1 MKKLLLLIL
10 PFFLLTPSHGSLGE
24 IADAAQDKEYTPL
37 RVRTAHKFVLD
48 FVRKHAAYAQ
58 TWEDAL
64 EKIFD
69 AHPPKKSLLQED
81 LEDYARGW
89 LEERATDPAIGLLQK
104 NQLPGLTV
112 RDISPEL
119 QRRIYRF
126 SNAQNTMRAAF
137 EAQWDAWRQ
146 HLGPQEPGAFCAA
159 FLLANPEALPNKFE
173 DFSFYV
179 MPALTREWEPTLTPH
194 VLIGAPLC
202 MSLEGLEAARHIVR
216 QDIATQTGL
225 PYISQLKVE
234 HLHEMRALQ
243 DLRTLLLVREPSY
256 FTKEV
261 QPWPLLETLKEILP
275 HLRNLETLQLPVLGV
290 WEEDQAKDLLSVC
303 GHLKQVILSRFMEDL
318 PGAQE
323 TLDPEV
329 LFDALPK
336 GAAPYLREEGTLHR
350 GAWSVAP
357 KSGGVYPYAPHTK
370 SYVPVAPHLDILS
383 DWRVN
388 SALLDLVIE
397 QQ

>member
-24 IADAAQDKEYTPL
+24 IADPTQEREYTSL
-37 RVRTAHKFVLD
+37 RVRSAHKFVLD
-48 FVRKHAAYAQ
+48 FVRKHAPYAQ

-69 AHPPKKSLLQED
+69 AHLPKKSLCQED
-81 LEDYARGW
+81 VEDYARTW
-89 LEERATDPAIGLLQK
+89 LEERKSDTGTDLLQRT
-104 NQLPGLTV
+104 QLARLKAHN
-112 RDISPEL
+112 ISPEL
-119 QRRIYRF
+119 QRKIYRF
-126 SNAQNTMRAAF
+126 SNAQNALRAAF
-137 EAQWDAWRQ
+137 EAQWNAWME

-159 FLLANPEALPNKFE
+159 FLLAYPEALPNTFE

-225 PYISQLKVE
+225 PYMSQLKGE
-234 HLHEMRALQ
+234 HLQEMKNVK
-243 DLRTLLLVREPSY
+243 DLRTLLLVRAPSY
-256 FTKEV
+256 FTKSV
-261 QPWPLLETLKEILP
+261 QPWPLLETLEEILP
-275 HLRNLETLQLPVLGV
+275 HLPSLETLQLPVLGV
-290 WEEDQAKDLLSVC
+290 WEEDQAKDLLSGC
-303 GHLKQVILSRFMEDL
+303 GHLKQVILSRFMDKPE
-318 PGAQE
+318 GAQE

-329 LFDALPK
+329 LFDALPE
-336 GAAPYLREEGTLHR
+336 GVAPYLRDEDDLMKGT
-350 GAWSVAP
+350 WSVAP
-357 KSGGVYPYAPHTK
+357 RRGGVYPYAPHTK
-370 SYVPVAPHLDILS
+370 SYIPVAPCLDILS
-383 DWRVN
+383 GWDVN
-388 SALLDLVIE
+388 SALLDLAIE